1 MSLKEINRLLELG
14 QEMVDICDV
23 KLILKAI
30 EDVIREGQSEIVR
43 NEKGITEKKNGIV
56 DLVREK

>member
-43 NEKGITEKKNGIV
+43 NEKE
-56 DLVREK
+56 